1 MTLTLH
7 TYFIENEPFSVG
19 SVAFKQ
25 CLSDMIRDNTGMAA
39 DPQLWVHLYT
49 SISNRNKKGKWEMF
63 NFIFHSV
70 EIFYWA

>member
-25 CLSDMIRDNTGMAA
+25 YLSDMVRDNTGMAA
-39 DPQLWVHLYT
+39 DPQL
-49 SISNRNKKGKWEMF
+49 
-63 NFIFHSV
+63 
-70 EIFYWA
+70 